1 MATWRRIGS
10 LKPFARRP
18 AGRARPSI
26 SRRRSRRAG
35 SCGVPSAR
43 RSRPTGA
50 ARSQAERGAARSGP
64 AAQAIS
70 RATSL
75 WLIPYP
81 CVRSQAV
88 IRPNAIQ
95 RGRRVLSIEQPHQME
110 GLRTYLVS
118 LIIQTRP
125 REAQQ
130 GTLASHTDLGKT
142 ADNDMSMGY

>member
-1 MATWRRIGS
+1 M
-10 LKPFARRP
+10 P
-18 AGRARPSI
+18 
-26 SRRRSRRAG
+26 
-35 SCGVPSAR
+35 SCG
-43 RSRPTGA
+43 
-50 ARSQAERGAARSGP
+50 
-64 AAQAIS
+64 IS
-70 RATSL
+70 RATRL

-142 ADNDMSMGY
+142 ADNDIEHGVLMAMETNVVSVTWRCESISILTGWGAAHTIGSEDIIF